1 MTDAEEIEERQGK
14 RDAYLVA
21 FYGLVKDKSMRWA
34 SHHDIAVKADLSDSE
49 AMAIGSLL
57 AERHFVEFRTIGG
70 AAGSVELTSR
80 GVDEAERIIQQRLKQ
95 KPAYMPNVEEGS
107 LEADHLWV
115 NKYMPMVKLAFDAF
129 SREGSWPELD
139 SLQRAL
145 DRSGAEI
152 DVRNA
157 IVSLP
162 RSPGEMRSAFPIQFY
177 LPLRMLMFLP
187 EAKDVLDVCWELIRK
202 AVETYFSDS
211 DALTITSE
219 DTWFGRSEAEK
230 TYGPVAARLLMSDFP
245 SPIAGGGINSDG
257 IWSLS
262 INGTMARRFK
272 NIRSIDDYFE
282 RQRELKRESLE
293 QLSLQSG
300 TSFSND
306 VPNIEILADSN
317 RVLAQ
322 SSYPVESPSIFVV
335 MPFTESWS
343 PGIYDFIRRAIRSLG
358 RSLERVIR
366 ADEITAPGKIDAQI
380 INAIQSADL
389 VIGDITNTN
398 PNVMWE
404 LGYAEAAGIPIVI
417 LNQRVDDSPF
427 DLVTTRQV
435 NYRLAPTEDD
445 ETNLAGHIDA
455 ALSVGK

>member
-1 MTDAEEIEERQGK
+1 MTDAEEIAKRQGK

-21 FYGLVKDKSMRWA
+21 FYELVKDKPMRWA
-34 SHHDIAVKADLSDSE
+34 SHHDIAVKADLPDND

-57 AERHFVEFRTIGG
+57 AERHFVEFRTLGG

-95 KPAYMPNVEEGS
+95 KPAYMPNAEEGS
-107 LEADHLWV
+107 LEADRLWV
-115 NKYMPMVKLAFDAF
+115 IKYMPMVKLAFEAF

-139 SLQRAL
+139 TLQRAL

-152 DVRNA
+152 DVRDA

-162 RSPGEMRSAFPIQFY
+162 FAPGEMRSAFPIQFY

-187 EAKDVLDVCWELIRK
+187 EAKDVLDVCGELIRK
-202 AVETYFSDS
+202 AVGTYFSDS

-230 TYGPVAARLLMSDFP
+230 TYGLVAARLLMSDFP
-245 SPIAGGGINSDG
+245 SPIAGGGISPDG
-257 IWSLS
+257 NWSLS

-272 NIRSIDDYFE
+272 NIRSIDEYFE

-293 QLSLQSG
+293 QLRLQSA
-300 TSFSND
+300 TSFTNE
-306 VPNIEILADSN
+306 VPNADISTDSN
-317 RVLAQ
+317 SPISQ
-322 SSYPVESPSIFVV
+322 SSQPVQNPNIFVV

-343 PGIYDFIRRAIRSLG
+343 SGIYDFIRRAIRSLG
-358 RSLERVIR
+358 LSVERVIR

-380 INAIQSADL
+380 INAIQSANL

-404 LGYAEAAGIPIVI
+404 LGFAQAAGIPIVI

-435 NYRLAPTEDD
+435 SYRVAPTDDD
-445 ETNLAGHIDA
+445 EKNLAGYIDA